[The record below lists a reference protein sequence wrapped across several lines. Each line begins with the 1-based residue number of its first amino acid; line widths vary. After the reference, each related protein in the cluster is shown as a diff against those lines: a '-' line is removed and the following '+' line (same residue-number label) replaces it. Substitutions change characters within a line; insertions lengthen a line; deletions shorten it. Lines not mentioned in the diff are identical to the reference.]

1 MKVCMNND
9 LVKHRFI
16 FVEDW
21 VIEKSDKTDDQT
33 EKKTLKQCY
42 FGRFVSYF
50 NHVLY
55 KIFVFIIQNKNKL

>member
-21 VIEKSDKTDDQT
+21 MIVKPNKTDTDQT
-33 EKKTLKQCY
+33 EKKILKQCY
-42 FGRFVSYF
+42 FGRFVSLIYS
-50 NHVLY
+50 Y
-55 KIFVFIIQNKNKL
+55 